1 MVIWGFSVTPD
12 RAEKV
17 CFVRPFYAAE
27 GGRLFAPPAMLPA
40 LEAGITRVNV
50 CVQNGSYLE
59 PALVQAGAVVVE
71 VASAHDYAPAI
82 ADGRCAAGATDD
94 FAPLDDGL
102 AVVPGLPLL
111 SPTSYAVAVSR
122 DAAAD
127 DLALRVSGAL
137 VNLYTGDTGG
147 GIADS
152 AAGGAAG
159 EDAASPIVAIEKL
172 WFGKL
177 GVEPGAEVPQLS
189 DAITMM
195 AGCPAG
201 APAASSAPGRG
212 LAAAAAT
219 AAAVAALL

>member
-1 MVIWGFSVTPD
+1 VVIWGFSVTAE
-12 RAEKV
+12 RAERV
-17 CFVRPFYAAE
+17 RFVRPFYAAE
-27 GGRLFAPPAMLPA
+27 GGRLFAPPAAMPA
-40 LEAGITRVNV
+40 LEAGVTGVKV

-59 PALVQAGAVVVE
+59 PALAE
-71 VASAHDYAPAI
+71 ASAEVVGVKSSLDYAPAI

-94 FAPLDDGL
+94 FAPLDAGL

-137 VNLYTGDTGG
+137 VDLYTGG
-147 GIADS
+147 ADS

-159 EDAASPIVAIEKL
+159 EGAASPIVAIEKL
-172 WFGKL
+172 WFDKL
-177 GVEPGAEVPQLS
+177 GVEPGAEVPQLA
-189 DAITMM
+189 DAITTM

-201 APAASSAPGRG
+201 VPASSAPGRG
-212 LAAAAAT
+212 LAAAAAAA